1 MSDTLTA
8 NPERA
13 VTKSQ
18 AASPNKAD
26 AIQNE
31 EKPTTKNP
39 VKIAP
44 TEVHATLAKH
54 MLVDGF
60 DLIVDL
66 KRSQGTYVFDSRYN
80 KRYLDFFTFF
90 ASGSVGLNHPKLTSP
105 DRKSVV

>member
-1 MSDTLTA
+1 MPDTLTA

-13 VTKSQ
+13 VTKTQ
-18 AASPNKAD
+18 AATLTKAD
-26 AIQNE
+26 SVQNE

-39 VKIAP
+39 IKISP
-44 TEVHATLAKH
+44 TEVHSTLAKH

-66 KRSQGTYVFDSRYN
+66 KRSQGSYVFDSRYN

-90 ASGSVGLNHPKLTSP
+90 ASGSVGLNHPKLT
-105 DRKSVV
+105 